1 MEAISI
7 QNLSHDYGKG
17 KVLNNLNLSLASGQ
31 IIGLM
36 GPNGCG
42 KSTLLKI
49 LAGVITD
56 YSGSVSL
63 LGLRPGMETKA
74 FTSYLPEKT
83 YLNSWMKP
91 KEAIRYFS
99 DFYPD
104 FDQYKASHLLMDFG
118 LNPNQPISTMS
129 KGMQEKVQLSLVMS
143 RAARLYIL
151 DEPLGGV
158 DPATRSALLDMIL
171 RNYLES
177 STLIIS
183 THLVQD
189 IERIFSYGVLLG
201 YGELILAGETDDI
214 RAQYGKSMDQIF
226 REVFSCLVN
235 F

>member
-1 MEAISI
+1 MEAIHI
-7 QNLSHDYGKG
+7 QNLSHSYGKG
-17 KVLNNLNLSLASGQ
+17 PILNNLNLSLEAGQ

-56 YSGSVSL
+56 YEGLVTLS
-63 LGLRPGMETKA
+63 GLRPGEETKA

-83 YLNSWMKP
+83 YLNPWMKP
-91 KEAIRYFS
+91 KEAIRYFQ

-104 FDQYKASHLLMDFG
+104 FDAYKAQNMLASFG
-118 LNPNQPISTMS
+118 LNPNQTIGTMS

-143 RAARLYIL
+143 RSARLYLL

-158 DPATRSALLDMIL
+158 DPATRSAILDMIMH
-171 RNYLES
+171 NYLQS

-189 IERIFSYGVLLG
+189 IERIFTYGILLG
-201 YGELILAGETDDI
+201 YRELILAGKTTDI
-214 RAQYGKSMDQIF
+214 QAQFGKSMDQIF
-226 REVFSCLVN
+226 REVFACLAN

>member
-1 MEAISI
+1 MEAIQI
-7 QNLSHDYGKG
+7 QNLCHNYGKG
-17 KVLNNLNLSLASGQ
+17 NVLNHLDLSLNAGQ

-56 YSGSVSL
+56 YSGSVSV
-63 LGLRPGMETKA
+63 LGCAPGPETKA

-83 YLNSWMKP
+83 YLDSWMKP
-91 KEAIRYFS
+91 AVAVDYFA

-104 FDQYKASHLLMDFG
+104 FDKYKALHMLADFG
-118 LNPNQPISTMS
+118 LNPNQRISTMS

-143 RAARLYIL
+143 RAARLYLL

-158 DPATRSALLDMIL
+158 DPATRSALLDLIL
-171 RNYLES
+171 RNYLET

-189 IERIFSYGVLLG
+189 IERIFSYGILLG
-201 YGELILAGETDDI
+201 YGELILAGEADDI